1 MEVNTSAVE
10 ACTSADLEQAVLSAK
25 AKVANVSESAV
36 TVQCIAG
43 GDSNGRRLAESVVWN
58 YQITVGS
65 EDQANDV
72 ASLIKAKNETV
83 LAEEITG
90 FLGENSQYKITVTDL
105 TATVTVVTV
114 TTTTTHRGPDRPRDD
129 DSPHTEDD
137 DSHAHTPAALG
148 AVAMAMVTATL
159 ALSH

>member
-1 MEVNTSAVE
+1 MEVNTSAEE
-10 ACTSADLEQAVLSAK
+10 ACKDADLEQAVLSAK

-43 GDSNGRRLAESVVWN
+43 GDSSSRRLAESIRWN
-58 YQITVGS
+58 YQITVSS
-65 EDQANDV
+65 EDQASDV
-72 ASLIKAKNETV
+72 VVLIAAKNQTV

-90 FLGENSQYKITVTDL
+90 FLPANSQLLVMVTEMT

-114 TTTTTHRGPDRPRDD
+114 TTTTTRHEHGGPGDD
-129 DSPHTEDD
+129 EDFLD

-148 AVAMAMVTATL
+148 AVAMAMITATL
-159 ALSH
+159 TLSH